1 MEELQKKETQTKKTQ
16 KKEAPLGLKIF
27 VIGGFICFAFIFI
40 FVSTYTSKPLT
51 SAEIAQINASKKTDF
66 LNFESQ
72 VYSIPKQC
80 DADYT
85 EASKL
90 LLKDGQ
96 KAISKFNDA
105 HYSCL
110 DTFNQI
116 QNVNIPDSLS
126 DAQIKSLKS
135 AIGDLTTAYASKRGA
150 SESAYKFLTTGDN
163 SKINKAKDEIELSQE
178 NLLKGMFK
186 IKEVEK
192 ELKISEK

>member
-1 MEELQKKETQTKKTQ
+1 MEEKLTEQSGNINNSKKYKGITITLWSL
-16 KKEAPLGLKIF
+16 AIMMFSLLI
-27 VIGGFICFAFIFI
+27 ILNN
-40 FVSTYTSKPLT
+40 YKP
-51 SAEIAQINASKKTDF
+51 SAAEIAQMNADKKVEF

-80 DADYT
+80 DADYA

-90 LLKDGQ
+90 LLKNGQ

-110 DTFNQI
+110 DAFNQI
-116 QNVNIPDSLS
+116 QNVKVPDSLS

-150 SESAYKFLTTGDN
+150 SESAYKFLSSGNT
-163 SKINKAKDEIELSQE
+163 SKINKAKEEIELSQE
-178 NLLKGMFK
+178 NLLNAMLK
-186 IKEVEK
+186 IEQVKK
-192 ELKISEK
+192 ELNISSKR

>member
-1 MEELQKKETQTKKTQ
+1 MEEKLTEQSGNINNSKKYKGITITLWSL
-16 KKEAPLGLKIF
+16 AIMMFSLLI
-27 VIGGFICFAFIFI
+27 ILNN
-40 FVSTYTSKPLT
+40 YKP
-51 SAEIAQINASKKTDF
+51 SAAEIAQMNADKKVEF

-80 DADYT
+80 DADYA

-90 LLKDGQ
+90 LLKNGQ